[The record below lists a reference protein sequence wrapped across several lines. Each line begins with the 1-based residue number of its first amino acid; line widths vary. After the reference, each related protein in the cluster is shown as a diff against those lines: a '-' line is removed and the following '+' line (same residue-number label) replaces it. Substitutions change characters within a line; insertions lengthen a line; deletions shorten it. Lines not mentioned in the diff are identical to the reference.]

1 MKPRPA
7 DDEVGVPTDAERA
20 ARQAFEA
27 LRGVPFTDGEW
38 REAERNLTELLAIG
52 VRWTLDAMRSERAA
66 ADRAEPIAVAA
77 SEVARLLSI
86 KRDQV
91 YKLHHAG
98 ILNGFRVHPK
108 SHLKFLVSEV
118 REVAKRM
125 SDERRDA

>member
-1 MKPRPA
+1 MPTPLSSTPLSSDDIAKPLSL
-7 DDEVGVPTDAERA
+7 ETIAERID
-20 ARQAFEA
+20 A
-27 LRGVPFTDGEW
+27 LRD
-38 REAERNLTELLAIG
+38 EL
-52 VRWTLDAMRSERAA
+52 AA
-66 ADRAEPIAVAA
+66 AIRAFGHHEATGIYAAGVEPIAVPAA
-77 SEVARLLSI
+77 EVARMLSI
-86 KRDQV
+86 KREQV